1 MGRGAVRLVTTGKG
15 QRRLAMILHNYKTTR
30 TTLAE
35 KRKDRRGGREKRREG
50 SAKAKKGLAPTA
62 TMDKSAHSVSPAS
75 MRDNW
80 RGLGGGMVGYGVRLF
95 NPTMAAGQIEQ

>member
-1 MGRGAVRLVTTGKG
+1 MTTGKG

-35 KRKDRRGGREKRREG
+35 KSKDRRGGREREG

-75 MRDNW
+75 MRENW
-80 RGLGGGMVGYGVRLF
+80 RGLGRGMVGYYVRLF

>member
-1 MGRGAVRLVTTGKG
+1 MGREAVRLVTTGKG

-35 KRKDRRGGREKRREG
+35 KSKDRRAGEKRRGG

-80 RGLGGGMVGYGVRLF
+80 RGLGRGMMGYYVRLF

>member
-1 MGRGAVRLVTTGKG
+1 MGREAVRLVTTGKG

-35 KRKDRRGGREKRREG
+35 KSKDRRAGEKRREG

-62 TMDKSAHSVSPAS
+62 TMDKSALSVSPAS

-80 RGLGGGMVGYGVRLF
+80 RVFGEGYGGVLCAF
-95 NPTMAAGQIEQ
+95 V